1 MKKVDPGSTPRIFLG
16 RVPRKGWQRAGKFR
30 RNRPQPQICS
40 TLCACAHRGQLRGA
54 QGVDGRGAQ
63 RRDLGAAQ
71 HLQVALF
78 QHSGLFGRQR
88 GQLGRAQGGKVF
100 GAEGA
105 DLVDLSVEARLRALP
120 ASERQILLLTS
131 LEGFS
136 TADAAT
142 ILDIPQAEAEALLID
157 AWSTVNQQI
166 ATSILVIEDEPV
178 IALDIASLV
187 TELGHQVV
195 GVAAS
200 QSEAVAIFKKTQPGL
215 VLADIDLGAGGSGIT
230 AVTEILR
237 MSSVPVIF
245 VTAYPERLLTGE
257 RPEPTYLV
265 TKPFESDTLKVT
277 ISQALSFTSVGH
289 AKRIAV

>member
-1 MKKVDPGSTPRIFLG
+1 MGSQDSGDLYVRICLEALLAEPDLLPAGANVKRGLFRIFHAISNKN
-16 RVPRKGWQRAGKFR
+16 VE
-30 RNRPQPQICS
+30 N
-40 TLCACAHRGQLRGA
+40 
-54 QGVDGRGAQ
+54 
-63 RRDLGAAQ
+63 
-71 HLQVALF
+71 
-78 QHSGLFGRQR
+78 
-88 GQLGRAQGGKVF
+88 GGDNN
-100 GAEGA
+100 

-120 ASERQILLLTS
+120 TSERQILLLIS

-136 TADAAT
+136 VADAAE
-142 ILDIPQAEAEALLID
+142 ILAVPLAEAEALLVD
-157 AWSTVNQQI
+157 AWATVNQQI

-187 TELGHQVV
+187 TELGHEVV

-200 QSEAVAIFKKTQPGL
+200 QTEAVAIFKKMQPGL
-215 VLADIDLGAGGSGIT
+215 ILADIDLGAGGSGIT

-265 TKPFESDTLKVT
+265 TKPFEPDTLKVT
-277 ISQALSFTSVGH
+277 ISQALSFTSAGH

>member
-1 MKKVDPGSTPRIFLG
+1 MGSQDSGDLYVRICLEALLAEPNLLPAGANVKRGLFRIFHAISNKN
-16 RVPRKGWQRAGKFR
+16 VE
-30 RNRPQPQICS
+30 N
-40 TLCACAHRGQLRGA
+40 
-54 QGVDGRGAQ
+54 
-63 RRDLGAAQ
+63 
-71 HLQVALF
+71 
-78 QHSGLFGRQR
+78 
-88 GQLGRAQGGKVF
+88 GGDNN
-100 GAEGA
+100 

-120 ASERQILLLTS
+120 TSERQILLLTS

-136 TADAAT
+136 VADAAE
-142 ILDIPQAEAEALLID
+142 ILDVPLAEAEALLVD
-157 AWSTVNQQI
+157 AWATVNQQI

-187 TELGHQVV
+187 TELGHEVV

-200 QSEAVAIFKKTQPGL
+200 QTEAVAIFKKMQPGL
-215 VLADIDLGAGGSGIT
+215 ILADIDLGAGGSGIT

-265 TKPFESDTLKVT
+265 TKPFEPDTLKVT
-277 ISQALSFTSVGH
+277 ISQALSFTSAGH

>member
-1 MKKVDPGSTPRIFLG
+1 MGSQDSGDLYVRICLEALLAE
-16 RVPRKGWQRAGKFR
+16 PDLLPAGANVKR
-30 RNRPQPQICS
+30 
-40 TLCACAHRGQLRGA
+40 
-54 QGVDGRGAQ
+54 
-63 RRDLGAAQ
+63 
-71 HLQVALF
+71 
-78 QHSGLFGRQR
+78 GLFRLFHAVSNRNVENGN
-88 GQLGRAQGGKVF
+88 
-100 GAEGA
+100 ENN

-120 ASERQILLLTS
+120 TSERQILLLTS

-136 TADAAT
+136 VADAAE
-142 ILDIPQAEAEALLID
+142 ILDVPLTEAEALLVA
-157 AWSTVNQQI
+157 AWATVNQQI

-187 TELGHQVV
+187 TELGHEVV

-200 QSEAVAIFKKTQPGL
+200 QTEAVAIFKKMQPGL
-215 VLADIDLGAGGSGIT
+215 ILADIDLGAGGSGIT
-230 AVTEILR
+230 AVTDILR

-265 TKPFESDTLKVT
+265 TKPFEPDTLKVT
-277 ISQALSFTSVGH
+277 ISQALSFTTAGH